1 MKIFD
6 PKDYIRGLQQILI
19 NDKKRIGFLFGAGIS
34 IGAGIPAVDGLTKKI
49 INNFSDEPK
58 FQNAI
63 QEIESEIS
71 ADKFNIESLLSNV
84 LQKKQIIAEGKLNGL
99 DKLGF
104 SDLETAIKKGIIS
117 EFSIHTSDGFSVSD
131 LAHTAFANW
140 ISSVN
145 RIYPIE
151 LFTTNNDVLLE
162 LAMEEESLPFYDGF
176 SGSYEPFFDEASVE
190 DMKFLPHWT
199 KLWKIH
205 GSLGWKEVVNGK
217 KVIRKNEGKNID
229 VANTLIYPSVL
240 KYEESRKLPY
250 VSLIDR
256 LKNFIKQEDTIL
268 FTCGYSFGDEHIN
281 NVILNAL
288 KESSSSHIIAFFYD
302 KMDSGTDRSY
312 ALSEEHPVVKIAK
325 GSNRIS
331 VYACRNAVIGCRYG
345 RWQLITEPDK
355 KDTIDINCYY
365 DEDAPVLDVL
375 GKPAEGKKIWSGEGE
390 LTLPDFS
397 KLVEFLQ
404 YMIPEISVGKYEDE

>member
-1 MKIFD
+1 MKTFD

-34 IGAGIPAVDGLTKKI
+34 IGAGIPAIDGLTEKI
-49 INNFSDEPK
+49 VADLSTKSNFRE
-58 FQNAI
+58 AI
-63 QEIESEIS
+63 RDIKSEIS
-71 ADKFNIESLLSNV
+71 ADKFNVESLLSNV
-84 LQKKQIIAEGKLNGL
+84 SQKKHIIGSGNLNGL
-99 DKLGF
+99 KKSEF
-104 SDLETAIKKGIIS
+104 ADLETAIKKGIID
-117 EFSIHTSDGFSVSD
+117 EISIHTEADFSILD
-131 LAHTAFANW
+131 LDHTTFASW
-140 ISSVN
+140 ISSTN
-145 RIYPIE
+145 RTYPVE

-176 SGSYEPFFDEASVE
+176 SGSYEPFFDETSVE
-190 DMKFLPHWT
+190 NMKFLPHWT

-205 GSLGWKEVVNGK
+205 GSLGWKEIADGK

-229 VANTLIYPSVL
+229 AASTLIYPSVL

-281 NVILNAL
+281 NVILNVL
-288 KESSSSHIIAFFYD
+288 KESSSSHVIAFIYD
-302 KMDSGTDRSY
+302 KTGTGNERSY
-312 ALSEEHPVVKIAK
+312 SLSEGHDIVKMAK

-345 RWQLITEPDK
+345 KWRLMTEPDK
-355 KDTIDINCYY
+355 QDTIDVNYYY
-365 DEDAPVLDVL
+365 DEDAPALDTPGEQV
-375 GKPAEGKKIWSGEGE
+375 EGKAAWSGEGE
-390 LTLPDFS
+390 LILPDFS

-404 YMIPEISVGKYEDE
+404 NMIPETSAGKYENE